1 LSTEDLIDELVQMH
15 NGWNRDGVHGCL
27 RYLNEA
33 HNILMSAESQQTTI
47 FDTAT
52 GKLPPLNT
60 TSGTF
65 FYTMLDDVWRVSAI
79 LIQINPLYGYPFA
92 PQFDYGMNRL
102 AGRSSPEN
110 SLVIGG
116 IQYSKVPFIR
126 TRDRINSTTPA
137 TIMWTKDP
145 ETKTDFYYRLSYR
158 TPVQILSE
166 SIQPEIP
173 SPLDVQVLLPTAS
186 KLIEGAQ
193 KFNIFDAYLYIEKE
207 LKPKLWKELD
217 AGDQGDLDME
227 SVSRGF

>member
-1 LSTEDLIDELVQMH
+1 MTTEELVDELVQMH
-15 NGWNRDGVHGCL
+15 NGWSRDGVHGCL

-33 HNILMSAESQQTTI
+33 HNILMSVEAQQNTI
-47 FDTAT
+47 FNTLT
-52 GKLPPLNT
+52 GKLPAINT
-60 TSGTF
+60 TAGTML
-65 FYTMLDDVWRVSAI
+65 YTMLDDVWRVSAV

-102 AGRSSPEN
+102 AGRSSYEN

-126 TRDRINSTTPA
+126 TRDRINPTTPA
-137 TIMWTKDP
+137 MIMWTKDP
-145 ETKTDFYYRLSYR
+145 ETKTDFYYRLSHK

-166 SIQPEIP
+166 SIQPEIA
-173 SPLDVQVLLPTAS
+173 SPLDVQILLPAAS

-193 KFNIFDAYLYIEKE
+193 KFNLFEAYQYIEKE
-207 LKPKLWKELD
+207 FKPKLMKELD

-227 SVSRGF
+227 PVSRGF